1 MRPSNFRFHDFAVR
15 GNPLAMAHMVIAID
29 GPAASGKGTL
39 AKRLAQ
45 RLSYAYL
52 DTGALYRCVGKAVID
67 AGGNPENEVDA
78 VRAAKS
84 LSETLS
90 TKSLQDIALRT
101 DLVGQAASTV
111 AKFPAVRQALLDF
124 QKEFAQK
131 PAASHGDEPQMGGV
145 ILDGRDIGTV
155 ICPNAD
161 VKLFVTASVEERAK
175 RRLNELLSRG
185 LSTDY
190 ETVLAD
196 MKERDERD
204 SSRDTAPLKPAID
217 AHIIDTSTLSE
228 GEVMERAISIIRGTI
243 VEAAARS

>member
-15 GNPLAMAHMVIAID
+15 GNSLAMAHMVIAID

-67 AGGNPENEVDA
+67 AGGNPDSEVDA

-90 TKSLQDIALRT
+90 PKSLQDIALRT

-131 PAASHGDEPQMGGV
+131 PAAPQGDEPQMGGV

-190 ETVLAD
+190 ERVLAD

-204 SSRDTAPLKPAID
+204 SSRDTAPLKPAAD
-217 AHIIDTSTLSE
+217 AHIIDTSVLTE
-228 GEVMERAISIIRGTI
+228 GEVMERALSIIRGTI
-243 VEAAARS
+243 VEAAARR